1 MTEPKSTAL
10 ADEERA
16 AAATPER
23 HPLIPTAWVEALWSR
38 ALRWLERR
46 DWDEGA
52 TLMVFGAV
60 IGLVTGLTVVGF
72 YRMIDLANLIFIR
85 LPESRLATAVH
96 LLYQPALTAI
106 GLWGAW
112 FVVKRSRIPEGQNVP
127 DVQLAVAKRDGRIRG
142 GPVVARTIA
151 SAVTLGSGGSA
162 GSEGPVAVLGAA
174 VGSALG
180 KRLRFQPRH
189 LKILVGCGAAAGIA
203 GAFNA
208 PFAGAFFA
216 LEEVLGSFS
225 IGAFSPVVIASVVG
239 ALTVRPLVP
248 GDAIFHVPSLA
259 DAHPARS
266 ALLYPILGLVCGM
279 VSALYSRAYLA
290 APAWAARIPGP
301 EWVRPLVGG
310 AAVGLLVLL
319 TGGVLAG
326 NGHLALPQQ
335 LFGELAWY
343 ALLGITLAK
352 IAATVITLG
361 FGGSGGVF
369 TPTLFIGCALGG
381 GLGAL
386 GERVLP
392 GHMVHAA
399 AWAVIGMAGM
409 VAGATRAPLTAIF
422 IVFEMTDDYSFV
434 VPIMIVAV
442 VAYTTARRFAPH
454 GLYDGWLASR
464 GEHIAHGVDQSV
476 MDSLHVR
483 DALDRDIH
491 PVRPDATLDRLV
503 AAAAAT
509 RHGVIAVVEEDETLV
524 GVISHHTLREAI
536 VARGDLATV
545 LVAEDLVEAADPLWP
560 NQTLREALAAM
571 NARGL
576 DALPVVSA
584 RGAGAGAAHFAGLL
598 SRAVVLEAYE
608 RALTSAV

>member
-1 MTEPKSTAL
+1 MTTADTSGIEDREHSGSGQ
-10 ADEERA
+10 AIP
-16 AAATPER
+16 ATPR
-23 HPLIPTAWVEALWSR
+23 SAALLEAMWSR

-52 TLMVFGAV
+52 TLMVFGVV

-72 YRMIDLANLIFIR
+72 YRMIDLANLIVIR
-85 LPESRLATAVH
+85 LPESRLGAAAH
-96 LLYQPALTAI
+96 AFYQPALTAI

-112 FVVKRSRIPEGQNVP
+112 FVVKRSGVIEGQNVP
-127 DVQLAVAKRDGRIRG
+127 DVQLAVAKRDGRIRS
-142 GPVVARTIA
+142 GPVVVRTVA
-151 SAVTLGSGGSA
+151 SALTLGSGGSA
-162 GSEGPVAVLGAA
+162 GSEGPVAVLGAT

-239 ALTVRPLVP
+239 ALTVRPLM
-248 GDAIFHVPSLA
+248 GDEQIFHVPSLT
-259 DAHPARS
+259 DPHPARS
-266 ALLYPILGLVCGM
+266 ALLYPLLGLACGF

-290 APAWAARIPGP
+290 APGWSARIPGP
-301 EWVRPLVGG
+301 AWIRPLAGG
-310 AAVGLLVLL
+310 AAVGLIVLL
-319 TGGVLAG
+319 TGGLLAG
-326 NGHLALPQQ
+326 NGHLALPQR

-343 ALLGITLAK
+343 ILVGIAFAK

-369 TPTLFIGCALGG
+369 TPTLVIGAALGG

-386 GERVLP
+386 GERVVP
-392 GHMVHAA
+392 GHLVHAG
-399 AWAVIGMAGM
+399 AWALVGMAGM

-454 GLYDGWLASR
+454 GLYDGWLAAR

-476 MDSLHVR
+476 MDSLHVL
-483 DALDRDIH
+483 DAIDRDVKPI
-491 PVRPDATLDRLV
+491 RPEASLDELV

-509 RHGVIAVVEEDETLV
+509 RHGVIPVVEDGGALV

-536 VARGDLATV
+536 IGRGDLASL
-545 LVAEDLVEAADPLWP
+545 LVAEDLIESADPLGLR
-560 NQTLREALAAM
+560 QTLREALAAM

-576 DALPVVSA
+576 DALPVVAASPV
-584 RGAGAGAAHFAGLL
+584 AGEPATFAGLL
-598 SRAVVLEAYE
+598 SRAVILEAYE

>member
-1 MTEPKSTAL
+1 MSTAWI
-10 ADEERA
+10 ERLW
-16 AAATPER
+16 TG
-23 HPLIPTAWVEALWSR
+23 AL
-38 ALRWLERR
+38 LWLERR

-52 TLMVFGAV
+52 TLMVFGAL
-60 IGLVTGLTVVGF
+60 IGAVTGLTVVGF
-72 YRMIDLANLIFIR
+72 YRLIDLANFVFIR
-85 LPESRLATAVH
+85 LPESRLATGVH
-96 LLYQPALTAI
+96 AMYQPALTAI

-112 FVVKRSRIPEGQNVP
+112 VVVRRSRIPEGQNVP
-127 DVQLAVAKRDGRIRG
+127 DVQLAVAKRDGRIRS
-142 GPVVARTIA
+142 GPVVVRTIS
-151 SAVTLGSGGSA
+151 SAITLGAGGSA

-239 ALTVRPLVP
+239 ALTVRPLMG
-248 GDAIFHVPSLA
+248 GDAIFHVPPLA

-266 ALLYPILGLVCGM
+266 ALLYPFLGLACGI
-279 VSALYSRAYLA
+279 VSALYARAYLA
-290 APAWAARIPGP
+290 APGWSRRIPGP
-301 EWVRPLVGG
+301 EWLRPLIGG
-310 AAVGLLVLL
+310 AAVGLIVLAS
-319 TGGVLAG
+319 GGLLAG

-343 ALLGITLAK
+343 ALLGIALAK

-369 TPTLFIGCALGG
+369 TPTLFIGAALGG

-386 GERVLP
+386 GERIIP
-392 GHMVHAA
+392 GHLVHAP
-399 AWAVIGMAGM
+399 AWALVGMAGM

-422 IVFEMTDDYSFV
+422 IVFEMTGDYSFV
-434 VPIMIVAV
+434 VPILIVAV
-442 VAYTTARRFAPH
+442 VAYTTAKRFAPH
-454 GLYDGWLASR
+454 GLYDGWLEMR

-476 MDSLHVR
+476 MDRLHVR
-483 DALDRDIH
+483 DALDAD
-491 PVRPDATLDRLV
+491 VRPVPPEATLDRLV

-509 RHGVIAVVEEDETLV
+509 RHGVIAVVEADGALV

-536 VARGDLATV
+536 VARCELATV
-545 LVAEDLVEAADPLWP
+545 LIAEDLVEAADPLRP
-560 NQTLREALAAM
+560 SQTLRAALASM

-576 DALPVVSA
+576 DALPVVD
-584 RGAGAGAAHFAGLL
+584 GAGGESRFAGLL

-608 RALTSAV
+608 RALTGAV

>member
-1 MTEPKSTAL
+1 MSTAPL
-10 ADEERA
+10 EAFADRA
-16 AAATPER
+16 
-23 HPLIPTAWVEALWSR
+23 V
-38 ALRWLERR
+38 RWLQRR

-60 IGLVTGLTVVGF
+60 IGLVTGLTVAGF
-72 YRMIDLANLIFIR
+72 YRMIDLANLVFIR
-85 LPESRLATAVH
+85 LPESRLGTAAH
-96 LLYQPALTAI
+96 AFYQPALTAI

-112 FVVKRSRIPEGQNVP
+112 FVVRRTRIPDGQNVP
-127 DVQLAVAKRDGRIRG
+127 DVQLAIAKRDGRIRG
-142 GPVVARTIA
+142 APVVARTIA
-151 SAVTLGSGGSA
+151 SAITLGSGGSA

-203 GAFNA
+203 AAFDA

-225 IGAFSPVVIASVVG
+225 VGAFSPVVIASVVG
-239 ALTVRPLVP
+239 ALTVRPLIGP
-248 GDAIFHVPSLA
+248 EALFHVPPFT
-259 DAHPARS
+259 DAHPGRS
-266 ALLYPILGLVCGM
+266 ALLYPVLGLACGI

-290 APAWAARIPGP
+290 APGWRQRVPGP
-301 EWVRPLVGG
+301 DWMRPLAGG
-310 AAVGLLVLL
+310 AAVGLIVLL
-319 TGGVLAG
+319 TGGILAG

-343 ALLGITLAK
+343 VLLGIALAK

-369 TPTLFIGCALGG
+369 TPTLLIGAALGG

-386 GERVLP
+386 GEQVVP
-392 GHMVHAA
+392 GHMVHAP
-399 AWAVIGMAGM
+399 AWALVGMAGM

-422 IVFEMTDDYSFV
+422 IVFEMTDDYTFV

-442 VAYTTARRFAPH
+442 VAYTTAKRFTPH
-454 GLYDGWLASR
+454 GLYDGWLEMR
-464 GEHIAHGVDQSV
+464 GEHIAHGVDQAV
-476 MDSLHVR
+476 MDRLHVR
-483 DALDRDIH
+483 DALDRD
-491 PVRPDATLDRLV
+491 VRPVHADATLDRLV

-509 RHGVIAVVEEDETLV
+509 RHGVITVVEEGGSLV
-524 GVISHHTLREAI
+524 GLISHHTLREAI

-545 LVAEDLVEAADPLWP
+545 VIAEDLVESAEPLREW
-560 NQTLREALAAM
+560 QTLREALAAM

-576 DALPVVSA
+576 DALPIVDGDPERRFV
-584 RGAGAGAAHFAGLL
+584 GLL
-598 SRAVVLEAYE
+598 SRAAVLQAYE
-608 RALTSAV
+608 RALTGAV

>member
-1 MTEPKSTAL
+1 VATIDVTGTTVDEPTRTGAGARRRSL
-10 ADEERA
+10 ASW
-16 AAATPER
+16 
-23 HPLIPTAWVEALWSR
+23 IEALWSQ
-38 ALRWLERR
+38 ALLWLERR

-52 TLMVFGAV
+52 TLMVFGVV
-60 IGLVTGLTVVGF
+60 IGLITGLTVVGF
-72 YRMIDLANLIFIR
+72 YRMIDLANLIVIR
-85 LPESRLATAVH
+85 FPEAHLATAVH
-96 LLYQPALTAI
+96 ALYQPALTAI

-112 FVVKRSRIPEGQNVP
+112 FVVRRSGIPEGQNVP
-127 DVQLAVAKRDGRIRG
+127 DVQLAVAKRDGRIRSA
-142 GPVVARTIA
+142 PVVARTVA
-151 SAVTLGSGGSA
+151 SALTLGSGGSA
-162 GSEGPVAVLGAA
+162 GSEGPVAVLGAT

-225 IGAFSPVVIASVVG
+225 VGAFSPVVIASVVG
-239 ALTVRPLVP
+239 ALTVRPLM
-248 GDAIFHVPSLA
+248 GDEQIFHVPSLT
-259 DAHPARS
+259 DPHPARS
-266 ALLYPILGLVCGM
+266 ALLYPILGLICGM

-290 APAWAARIPGP
+290 APGWSARIPGP

-310 AAVGLLVLL
+310 AAVGLIVLL
-319 TGGVLAG
+319 TGGLLAG
-326 NGHLALPQQ
+326 NGHLALPQH

-343 ALLGITLAK
+343 VLIGVALAK

-369 TPTLFIGCALGG
+369 TPTLVIGAALGG

-386 GERVLP
+386 GEQVVP
-392 GHMVHAA
+392 GHIVHAG
-399 AWAVIGMAGM
+399 AWALVGMAGM

-442 VAYTTARRFAPH
+442 VAYTTAKRFAPH
-454 GLYDGWLASR
+454 GLYDGWLAAK

-483 DALDRDIH
+483 DALDDDVL
-491 PVRPDATLDRLV
+491 PVGPDATIDRLV
-503 AAAAAT
+503 SAAAAT
-509 RHGVIAVVEEDETLV
+509 RHGVIAVVEENGALV
-524 GVISHHTLREAI
+524 GVISHHTLREALI
-536 VARGDLATV
+536 GRGDLASV
-545 LVAEDLVEAADPLWP
+545 LVAEDLVEAADPLRLG
-560 NQTLREALAAM
+560 QTLRESLAAM

-576 DALPVVSA
+576 DALPVVRA
-584 RGAGAGAAHFAGLL
+584 PAAGEDAPRFAGLL
-598 SRAVVLEAYE
+598 SRAVILEAYE

>member
-1 MTEPKSTAL
+1 MWVTAI
-10 ADEERA
+10 
-16 AAATPER
+16 PE
-23 HPLIPTAWVEALWSR
+23 R
-38 ALRWLERR
+38 ALRWLEQR

-52 TLMVFGAV
+52 TLMVFGAL

-72 YRMIDLANLIFIR
+72 YRLIDLANLIFIR
-85 LPESRLATAVH
+85 LPESRLAGAVH
-96 LLYQPALTAI
+96 AFYQPALTSI

-112 FVVKRSRIPEGQNVP
+112 FVVRRSRIPEGQNVP
-127 DVQLAVAKRDGRIRG
+127 DVQLAVAKRDGRIKS

-151 SAVTLGSGGSA
+151 SAITLGSGGSA

-189 LKILVGCGAAAGIA
+189 LKILVGCVAAAGIA

-225 IGAFSPVVIASVVG
+225 VGAFSPVVIASVVG
-239 ALTVRPLVP
+239 ALTVRPLL
-248 GDAIFHVPSLA
+248 GADAVFHVPPLA
-259 DAHPARS
+259 DSHPVRS
-266 ALLYPILGLVCGM
+266 ALLYPFLGLACGL
-279 VSALYSRAYLA
+279 VSAFYSRVYLA
-290 APAWAARIPGP
+290 APGWSRRIPGP
-301 EWVRPLVGG
+301 EWVQPLIGG
-310 AAVGLLVLL
+310 ATVGLIVLL
-319 TGGVLAG
+319 TRGILAG
-326 NGHLALPQQ
+326 NGHLALPHQ

-343 ALLGITLAK
+343 ALLGLALAK

-369 TPTLFIGCALGG
+369 TPTLVIGAALGG

-392 GHMVHAA
+392 DHMVHAP
-399 AWAVIGMAGM
+399 AWALVGMAGM

-422 IVFEMTDDYSFV
+422 IVFEMTNDYAFV

-442 VAYTTARRFAPH
+442 VAYTTAKRFTPH
-454 GLYDGWLASR
+454 GLYDGWLAMR
-464 GEHIAHGVDQSV
+464 GEHISHGVDQAV
-476 MDSLHVR
+476 MDRLHVH
-483 DALDRDIH
+483 DALDAD
-491 PVRPDATLDRLV
+491 VSAVSPDATLDQLV

-509 RHGVIAVVEEDETLV
+509 RHGVIAVVEQTGTLV

-536 VARGDLATV
+536 IVRGDLATV
-545 LVAEDLVEAADPLWP
+545 LIAEDLVENAEPLRRV
-560 NQTLREALAAM
+560 QTLRDALAAM

-576 DALPVVSA
+576 DALPVVDDDA
-584 RGAGAGAAHFAGLL
+584 RNFAGLL
-598 SRAVVLEAYE
+598 SRGAVLEAYE